1 MASGTWSV
9 FKHGVH
15 LQPWSLS
22 SGTGSIF
29 RYSEWLHAQGA
40 TSGTGS
46 HCALQAQ
53 VAALGTGLALRHR
66 AHSGKGCAVT
76 HGVLPQRVLVPF
88 RQRECLQE
96 WGVPSGM
103 ANGFRN
109 WRLCAA
115 STTRSWSLG
124 AGSTEPG
131 GAGRDSVSP
140 SVSVLPREIPCETT
154 EPGGCLEFCVSL
166 SLSFPCDFF
175 RHWECQLQT
184 LAVKTSGTGSN
195 HCSH

>member
-9 FKHGVH
+9 FKHGAH

-29 RYSEWLHAQGA
+29 RYSERLHAQGV

-53 VAALGTGLALRHR
+53 VARLGTGLALRHR

-76 HGVLPQRVLVPF
+76 HGVRPQRVLVPF

-103 ANGFRN
+103 VSGFRN

-115 STTRSWSLG
+115 STGAWRLG

-131 GAGRDSVSP
+131 GLEGILCLPLFLSFPGRF
-140 SVSVLPREIPCETT
+140 RAETT
-154 EPGGCLEFCVSL
+154 EPGGCLEFCVWL

-175 RHWECQLQT
+175 RHWECQLQA